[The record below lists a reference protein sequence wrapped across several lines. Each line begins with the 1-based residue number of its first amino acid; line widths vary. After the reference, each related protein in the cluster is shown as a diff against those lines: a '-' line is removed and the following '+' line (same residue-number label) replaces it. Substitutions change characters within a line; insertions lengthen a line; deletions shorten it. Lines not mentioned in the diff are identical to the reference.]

1 MKPRLTPRNNGT
13 PRCLEI
19 LGAMPS
25 LVKFLLV
32 ASIIPFLCFAFVC
45 VSVCVR
51 SLWLKGPELSLPPP
65 WLLALLPPWL
75 LAEMW
80 FVVLFASAMAC
91 GYGLQ
96 LSRAAAAHKKAHAKK
111 AMMKVKKALKRR
123 KAKAKAKTVSNFLAN
138 HQVFDDDHTGLS
150 MAEMREQMAE
160 MQRNL
165 ERQEG
170 DVFDASYNIAV
181 LFHHVP
187 AANEEVTRMWHR
199 DRRAEQ
205 GDRVILG

>member
-1 MKPRLTPRNNGT
+1 
-13 PRCLEI
+13 
-19 LGAMPS
+19 
-25 LVKFLLV
+25 
-32 ASIIPFLCFAFVC
+32 VC

-96 LSRAAAAHKKAHAKK
+96 LSWAAAAHKKAQAKK

-123 KAKAKAKTVSNFLAN
+123 QAKAKAKAVSNFLAN
-138 HQVFDDDHTGLS
+138 HQVFDDIHTGNS
-150 MAEMREQMAE
+150 MAELWEQVAT
-160 MQRNL
+160 MQRIL
-165 ERQEG
+165 ARLEG
-170 DVFDASYNIAV
+170 DCFDNMYHVAL
-181 LFHHVP
+181 LFDHVP
-187 AANEEVTRMWHR
+187 EAFEGETLMWHR
-199 DRRAEQ
+199 DSRAQQ
-205 GDRVILG
+205 GDRVEAAAWHFARGTGQRPFA

>member
-1 MKPRLTPRNNGT
+1 
-13 PRCLEI
+13 
-19 LGAMPS
+19 
-25 LVKFLLV
+25 
-32 ASIIPFLCFAFVC
+32 VC

-96 LSRAAAAHKKAHAKK
+96 LSWAAAAHKKAHAKK

-123 KAKAKAKTVSNFLAN
+123 KAKAKAEAVSKLLAQFVTMREQVAEMQRKLAD